1 MTSAFP
7 SSPAPLPDAPLP
19 SAPTRD
25 PFLSSGQS
33 PGRATVHL
41 IGPGRTGRAFLRQ
54 LGNAPLQIVAVSD
67 ASATVFDRRGLD
79 LVALC
84 SHKEAGGRLATL
96 PGAEAIP
103 TALAVRLVAADVVV
117 DAAPSDEAQAPAAVE
132 RALAA
137 QQCGAFLALA
147 GKNALAAAPWLLRGA
162 GRGRIGVSAALGGT
176 GHQLVRELDELRR
189 HCTAVALVANVSTTA
204 VIAAIE
210 GGASLAAGLR
220 SAHEHGLL
228 EPDPTADLDGSD
240 AAAKL
245 RAVWAALFAA
255 PGGVLPALP
264 DVRRQDLR
272 AQDPGLLRQRARSGA
287 TTRLVARGSRA
298 GDDLRVQF
306 EELPVESPLA
316 APPDRVVYGYEL
328 PAGLRLHLGF
338 AVGHA
343 RTAAALLRD
352 VCAGIGAEVAS

>member
-1 MTSAFP
+1 MVSAP
-7 SSPAPLPDAPLP
+7 SSSPAPLPDAPLP
-19 SAPTRD
+19 SAPARD
-25 PFLSSGQS
+25 PFCSSGQS

-41 IGPGRTGRAFLRQ
+41 IGPGRVGRAFLRQ
-54 LGNAPLQIVAVSD
+54 LGDAPLQVVAVSD

-84 SHKEAGGRLATL
+84 AHKEAGGRLASL

-103 TALAVRLVAADVVV
+103 TALAVRLVAADAVV
-117 DAAPSDEAQAPAAVE
+117 DAAPSDEAQAAAAVE
-132 RALAA
+132 RARAA
-137 QQCGAFLALA
+137 QQGGAFLALA
-147 GKNALAAAPWLLRGA
+147 GKNALAAAPWLLLGA

-176 GHQLVRELDELRR
+176 GRQLVRELDELRR
-189 HCTAVALVANVSTTA
+189 DCTAVALVANVSTTA

-210 GGASLAAGLR
+210 GGAPLAEGLR
-220 SAHEHGLL
+220 SARERGLL

-255 PGGVLPALP
+255 PDGGAPALP

-272 AQDPGLLRQRARSGA
+272 ALDPALLRRRARNGA
-287 TTRLVARGSRA
+287 TTRLVARGSR
-298 GDDLRVQF
+298 GGDLRVGF
-306 EELPVESPLA
+306 EELPLGSPLA

-328 PAGLRLHLGF
+328 PGGLRLHLGY

-343 RTAAALLRD
+343 RTAAALLGD